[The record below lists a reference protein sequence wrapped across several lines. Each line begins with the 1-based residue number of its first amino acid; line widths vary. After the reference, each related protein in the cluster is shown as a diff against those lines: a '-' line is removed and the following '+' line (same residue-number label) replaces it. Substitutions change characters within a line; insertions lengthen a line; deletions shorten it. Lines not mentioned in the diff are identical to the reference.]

1 MVGMGSIE
9 VAHVSLL
16 LPDGRVLLDDVS
28 FKVGEGQKAAL
39 VGANGAGKTTLLRII
54 TGELEPD
61 DGSVNRMG
69 SLGVMPQ
76 FIGKHVPG
84 QERRTVRD
92 LLLDVSDP
100 VLRAAGREL
109 DASEVA
115 LMDTDDE
122 PTQMRY
128 SHALADYAEAGGY
141 EAEVLWDEVT
151 SAALG
156 QPYPQAHFRW
166 LTELSGGEQ
175 KRLALEALLRGRDE
189 ILLLDEPD
197 NYLDVPGKRWLEDA
211 IVTTGKTVLFV
222 SHDRELLARTA
233 TTVVTVEATP
243 VGSTAWTHGG
253 GKGLAFPTYAQARAA
268 RNERMADR
276 LAQWEEEHQRLR
288 QLVFRLRQ
296 QASISPDLASRYRA
310 AQTRLQRFEAEGP
323 PPPPPPAQALDVRL
337 GGGRTGIRV
346 ITCEDLELTGL
357 AKPFSTEIFYGD
369 RLAILG
375 ANGAGKSHLMRLL
388 GGSTTVAHTGSFKLG
403 ARVVPGLFAQTHDHP
418 ELVGKTL
425 MEVLAGTR
433 LAGDIGARMGALARY
448 GLAKAAEQ
456 RFETLSGGQQARL
469 QVLLLELG
477 GATLLL
483 LDEPT
488 DNLDV
493 DSADALEE
501 GLRSFDGTVVTVTH
515 DRWFARQFDRFLI
528 FRSDGT
534 VTESLEPVWDESR
547 PTTNQH
553 ASRRQDN
560 ASSRRR
566 QRTRAGA

>member
-1 MVGMGSIE
+1 MGSIE

-54 TGELEPD
+54 IGEQEPD

-69 SLGVMPQ
+69 SMGVMPQ

-115 LMDTDDE
+115 LMEVDDE

-156 QPYPQAHFRW
+156 QPYAQAHFRW
-166 LTELSGGEQ
+166 LNELSGGEQ

-189 ILLLDEPD
+189 VLLLDEPD

-211 IVTTGKTVLFV
+211 IVGTNKTVLFV

-233 TTVVTVEATP
+233 TTVITVEATP

-253 GKGLAFPTYAQARAA
+253 RGLAFPTYAEARAA

-276 LAQWEEEHQRLR
+276 LAQWEDERQRLR

-310 AQTRLQRFEAEGP
+310 AQTRLTKFEAEGP
-323 PPPPPPAQALDVRL
+323 PPPPPPTQALDVRL

-346 ITCEDLELTGL
+346 ITCHQLELTGL
-357 AKPFSTEIFYGD
+357 SKPFSTEIFYGD

-534 VTESLEPVWDESR
+534 VAESLEPVWDETR
-547 PTTNQH
+547 PVTN
-553 ASRRQDN
+553 ARVTRDRDD
-560 ASSRRR
+560 AASRRR